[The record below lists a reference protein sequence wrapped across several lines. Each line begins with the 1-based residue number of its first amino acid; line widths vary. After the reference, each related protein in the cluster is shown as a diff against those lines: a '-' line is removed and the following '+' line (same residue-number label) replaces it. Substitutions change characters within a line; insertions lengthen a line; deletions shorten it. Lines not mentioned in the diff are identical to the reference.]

1 MTKLMSSVALVIA
14 AVLAASFQETAAFST
29 CSRRISKVNTELHD
43 AYDDN
48 FDPPKKEKKGFF
60 ANFFEELD
68 AFVDDATSRR
78 LGNGAQYYGKRKSNF
93 YGKDDSN
100 KKKDSTVF
108 DPTEDYRGPSNA
120 GYFQWLQDPETG
132 EMKPVTRYVLHTCCA
147 LCLALCR
154 FNFSSSFYALRLK
167 NKVIEKKMY

>member
-1 MTKLMSSVALVIA
+1 MSKIRCVVALVTA
-14 AVLAASFQETAAFST
+14 AVLAASLHETAAFST
-29 CSRRISKVNTELHD
+29 SNRRISKVHTQLHD

-48 FDPPKKEKKGFF
+48 FEQPKKEKKGFF

-78 LGNGAQYYGKRKSNF
+78 LGNGAQYYGKRKSKF

-132 EMKPVTRYVLHTCCA
+132 EMKPVTR
-147 LCLALCR
+147 
-154 FNFSSSFYALRLK
+154 
-167 NKVIEKKMY
+167 

>member
-1 MTKLMSSVALVIA
+1 MMSKLNSLALLTATI
-14 AVLAASFQETAAFST
+14 LAACLHETAAFST
-29 CSRRISKVNTELHD
+29 CNSRISTANTQLHNS
-43 AYDDN
+43 YDDEYEQ
-48 FDPPKKEKKGFF
+48 PKEKKGFF

-78 LGNGAQYYGKRKSNF
+78 LGNGAQYYGKRKSSF

-108 DPTEDYRGPSNA
+108 DPSEDYRGPSNA

-132 EMKPVTRYVLHTCCA
+132 EMKPVTRM
-147 LCLALCR
+147 
-154 FNFSSSFYALRLK
+154 K
-167 NKVIEKKMY
+167 NKVVEKKMF